1 MKLPTM
7 VWRDPDSEGSPTLL
21 GSVAEG
27 GGGDQLRDELEAVLA
42 RHSGRARPVVE
53 LQCHESPYRSTSP
66 IVEARVRLADG
77 ARMQLLVKDVGSGSG
92 VRNEDGGKPGVLADP
107 EREIEVYRNVLDRLG
122 VGTPVFYGAVQDF
135 SRGHHLLVLEK
146 VSGVELFQVGDVR
159 VWESAA
165 RWLARFHVTC
175 EGSLPALQRSQLVSY
190 DAGFYRRWISRAV
203 EFARTSDRESED
215 DSGAL
220 AFLAGRYDGVVERL
234 ASQPATLVHGE
245 FYPSNVL
252 VRRRG
257 SRGGICPVDWE
268 TAAFG
273 PPLVDLAAL
282 SSGWAPKE
290 RRRLEAAYYRTLAH
304 ERRSLPD
311 PRRFQEDLDYC
322 RIHTAVQWL
331 GWSRCWSPPAQH
343 AHDWLAEALGAAE
356 RLGL

>member
-1 MKLPTM
+1 MKLSTTG
-7 VWRDPDSEGSPTLL
+7 WRGPDPEGSPTLL
-21 GSVAEG
+21 ESVAEG
-27 GGGDQLRDELEAVLA
+27 RGVDELRDELEGVLA
-42 RHSGRARPVVE
+42 RHSGRARRVVE

-66 IVEARVRLADG
+66 IVEVLVRLADG

-92 VRNEDGGKPGVLADP
+92 VRNQDGGKPGVLADP
-107 EREIEVYRNVLDRLG
+107 EREIEVYRSVLDRLG
-122 VGTPVFYGAVQDF
+122 MGTPLFYGAVQDF

-165 RWLARFHVTC
+165 RWLARFHVRC
-175 EGSLPALQRSQLVSY
+175 EGSLAPLQRSRLVSY
-190 DAGFYRRWISRAV
+190 DAEFYRQWISRAV
-203 EFARTSDRESED
+203 EFTRMSHRESED

-220 AFLAGRYDGVVERL
+220 EFLAGRYDGVVARL
-234 ASQPATLVHGE
+234 ATQPATLVHGE

-257 SRGGICPVDWE
+257 PRDGICPIDWE

-273 PPLVDLAAL
+273 PPMVDLAAL
-282 SSGWAPKE
+282 TSGWAPKE

-311 PRRFQEDLDYC
+311 PRRFREDLDYC
-322 RIHTAVQWL
+322 RIHMAVQWL

-343 AHDWLAEALGAAE
+343 AHDWLAEALGAAK